1 MEALK
6 YFRAI
11 LVLPFMVTVVIP
23 WIITYK
29 TGAMNV
35 GWSLAPPFNAGPPL
49 WAVVLICIGLVLMIK
64 TITLFATIGKGTLAP
79 WDPTQKLVVHGVYQ
93 FVRNPMISGV
103 LCVLLGEAVFFGS
116 MPLFYWFVF
125 FLTVNLIYTPLF
137 EEPSLE
143 RRFGEDYILYKK
155 NVPRWIPRLNPW
167 KNPHDDEAATSS

>member
-1 MEALK
+1 MLIRLK

-11 LVLPFMVTVVIP
+11 LVLPFMVTVAIP
-23 WIITYK
+23 WITTYK

-35 GWSLAPPFNAGPPL
+35 GWSLAPP
-49 WAVVLICIGLVLMIK
+49 
-64 TITLFATIGKGTLAP
+64 
-79 WDPTQKLVVHGVYQ
+79 
-93 FVRNPMISGV
+93 MISGV
-103 LCVLLGEAVFFGS
+103 LCVLLGEAVLFGS

-155 NVPRWIPRLNPW
+155 NVPRWIPRLNP
-167 KNPHDDEAATSS
+167 